1 MQNGEFIYLL
11 QNATNLL
18 YLKAMNKVIRIS
30 SDLMEAAEARAS
42 LESRSVQKQIEH
54 WTRLGQ
60 VAEENPDLPMTFIRE
75 MSLGLN
81 EYEKGDI
88 SKFQM

>member
-1 MQNGEFIYLL
+1 
-11 QNATNLL
+11 
-18 YLKAMNKVIRIS
+18 MNKVIRIS
-30 SDLMEAAEARAS
+30 GDLIEAAQVRAS
-42 LESRSVQKQIEH
+42 VESRSVQKQIEY

-81 EYEKGDI
+81 EYEKGATT
-88 SKFQM
+88 KFQI